1 MIFDDEIVIVD
12 PNDLRH
18 DKRPRKKPI
27 YKKKIVNDKGIAFNV
42 TLTKEGKAKYITFY
56 DSRYKDKP
64 FFNKYGQQ
72 VAKYYMNTL
81 LGKDGYGS
89 IKNRALDLYGDVD
102 DWYIDSKASNKL
114 INWIEKT
121 KHKLN

>member
-1 MIFDDEIVIVD
+1 MSIIVD
-12 PNDLRH
+12 PNDLRY
-18 DKRPRKKPI
+18 DKRPRKNPQ
-27 YKKKIVNDKGIAFNV
+27 YRKKITNDKGISFNV
-42 TLTKEGKAKYITFY
+42 VLSKEGKAKYITFY
-56 DSRYKDKP
+56 DSRYIKN
-64 FFNKYGQQ
+64 FTKYGQQ

-81 LGKDGYGS
+81 LGKDGLENKS
-89 IKNRALDLYGDVD
+89 IKNTALCLYGGVD

>member
-1 MIFDDEIVIVD
+1 MIVD
-12 PNDLRH
+12 SNDLRH

-27 YKKKIVNDKGIAFNV
+27 YRKKIVNDNGIAFNV
-42 TLTKEGKAKYITFY
+42 TLTKEGKAKYVTFY
-56 DSRYKDKP
+56 DSRYKDNP
-64 FFNKYGQQ
+64 FFSKYGQQ

-81 LGKDGYGS
+81 LGVNGYYGRS
-89 IKNRALDLYGDVD
+89 IKNGYGLDFYSGVD
-102 DWYIDSKASNKL
+102 DWYIDPKASIKL

>member
-1 MIFDDEIVIVD
+1 M
-12 PNDLRH
+12 N
-18 DKRPRKKPI
+18 KTYRKKLT
-27 YKKKIVNDKGIAFNV
+27 NDIGVVFNV
-42 TLTKEGKAKYITFY
+42 TLTKEKNAKYITFY
-56 DSRYKDKP
+56 DSRFKDRP
-64 FFNKYGQQ
+64 FFSKYGQQ

-81 LGKDGYGS
+81 LGKDGFGGS
-89 IKNRALDLYGDVD
+89 IVNRGLDLYGGVD

>member
-1 MIFDDEIVIVD
+1 M
-12 PNDLRH
+12 N
-18 DKRPRKKPI
+18 KTYRKKLTNDI
-27 YKKKIVNDKGIAFNV
+27 GIVFNV
-42 TLTKEGKAKYITFY
+42 TLTKEKNAKYITFY
-56 DSRYKDKP
+56 DSRFIRGFSKL
-64 FFNKYGQQ
+64 GQQ

-81 LGKDGYGS
+81 LGKDGFGGS
-89 IKNRALDLYGDVD
+89 IVNRGLDLYGGVD

>member
-1 MIFDDEIVIVD
+1 MMSILVD
-12 PNDLRH
+12 PNDLRY
-18 DKRPRKKPI
+18 DKRPRKNPQ
-27 YKKKIVNDKGIAFNV
+27 YRKKITNDKGISFNV
-42 TLTKEGKAKYITFY
+42 ILSKEGKAKYITFY
-56 DSRYKDKP
+56 DLRYKDKP
-64 FFNKYGQQ
+64 FFSKYGQQ

-89 IKNRALDLYGDVD
+89 IKNRGLDLYGGVD
-102 DWYIDSKASNKL
+102 DWYIDSNASNKL

>member
-1 MIFDDEIVIVD
+1 M
-12 PNDLRH
+12 N
-18 DKRPRKKPI
+18 KSYRKKVTNDI
-27 YKKKIVNDKGIAFNV
+27 GIVFNV
-42 TLTKEGKAKYITFY
+42 TLTKEKNAKYITFY
-56 DSRYKDKP
+56 DSRFKDRP
-64 FFNKYGQQ
+64 FFSKYGQQ

-81 LGKDGYGS
+81 LGKDGFGGGS
-89 IKNRALDLYGDVD
+89 IKNSYLNLQGGVD

>member
-1 MIFDDEIVIVD
+1 MIVD

-42 TLTKEGKAKYITFY
+42 TLTKEGKAKFITFY
-56 DSRYKDKP
+56 DSRFIKG
-64 FFNKYGQQ
+64 FTKYGQS
-72 VAKYYMNTL
+72 VAKYYMTTL
-81 LGKDGYGS
+81 MGKKWLWGGYC
-89 IKNRALDLYGDVD
+89 LDLYGGVD
-102 DWYIDSKASNKL
+102 DWYIDSKAFKEL
-114 INWIEKT
+114 TNWIEKT

>member
-1 MIFDDEIVIVD
+1 MIVD

-27 YKKKIVNDKGIAFNV
+27 YKKKIINDKGIAFNV
-42 TLTKEGKAKYITFY
+42 TLSKEGKAKFITFY
-56 DSRYKDKP
+56 DSRYKDRP
-64 FFNKYGQQ
+64 FFCKYGQQ

-81 LGKDGYGS
+81 LGKDGFGGS
-89 IKNRALDLYGDVD
+89 IKNGYGLDLYGGVD

>member
-1 MIFDDEIVIVD
+1 MSIIVD
-12 PNDLRH
+12 PNDLRY
-18 DKRPRKKPI
+18 DKRPRKKPQ
-27 YKKKIVNDKGIAFNV
+27 YRKKITNDKGISFNV
-42 TLTKEGKAKYITFY
+42 ILSKEGRAKYITFY
-56 DSRYKDKP
+56 DSRYVKN
-64 FFNKYGQQ
+64 FTKYGQQ

-81 LGKDGYGS
+81 LGKDGYGGS
-89 IKNRALDLYGDVD
+89 IKNGYGLDLYGGVD

>member
-1 MIFDDEIVIVD
+1 
-12 PNDLRH
+12 
-18 DKRPRKKPI
+18 
-27 YKKKIVNDKGIAFNV
+27 
-42 TLTKEGKAKYITFY
+42 
-56 DSRYKDKP
+56 
-64 FFNKYGQQ
+64 
-72 VAKYYMNTL
+72 MNTL

-89 IKNRALDLYGDVD
+89 IKNKALDLYGDVD